1 MRHFIDLIYR
11 GLQVALTLLIATLI
25 FPVTWQI
32 FSRYTPLLPNL
43 IWTEEVSRCCLIWV
57 IMIGASVAVRDGA
70 HFDVDVLPHPKT
82 QLGVAVSRT
91 VVHGAIFLVAL
102 IFLGFGW
109 RFTMFG
115 YDQSSELTGLN
126 MAFIHVAWPFAGF
139 CWVLFTLEKL
149 YDDIQLLKQAK
160 GGANGAG

>member
-1 MRHFIDLIYR
+1 MRNFIDLIYR

-25 FPVTWQI
+25 LPVTYQI
-32 FSRYTPLLPNL
+32 FSRFSTYIPSL
-43 IWTEEVSRCCLIWV
+43 IWTEEVARLCLIWT
-57 IMIGASVAVRDGA
+57 IMIGASVAVRDSS
-70 HFDVDVLPHPKT
+70 HFEVDVLPHPKT
-82 QLGVAVSRT
+82 QFGVAVSRT

-126 MAFIHVAWPFAGF
+126 MATVHIAWPFAGF

-149 YDDIQLLKQAK
+149 YDDIQLLKQSK
-160 GGANGAG
+160 GGAHGAG